1 MDETQQRLAN
11 AIQGLSSRLPDYTW
25 VRGRTKHKVLKAVSA
40 FQTPRRPERLSIKKK
55 KKKRK
60 EKHPILLA
68 REATTVQRDFKKG
81 GGGILL
87 SHTEPVPSR
96 KSKRSGI
103 FYEEC

>member
-1 MDETQQRLAN
+1 MDETQERLAN
-11 AIQGLSSRLPDYTW
+11 AIQGLSSRLPDYTR
-25 VRGRTKHKVLKAVSA
+25 VGGRTKHKVLKAVSA
-40 FQTPRRPERLSIKKK
+40 FHTPRRPERLSIKKE
-55 KKKRK
+55 KKRK
-60 EKHPILLA
+60 EKHLILLA